1 VPFEF
6 ARGSTKD
13 VVGSVVLDTTKANVA
28 LVVVGPEGVTSR
40 YQATQ
45 NLKFE
50 RPARKP
56 PDQSGLGISP
66 EVPPLVRRVVARTP
80 QLAAVAKAPQP

>member
-40 YQATQ
+40 YQAT
-45 NLKFE
+45 
-50 RPARKP
+50 
-56 PDQSGLGISP
+56 
-66 EVPPLVRRVVARTP
+66 
-80 QLAAVAKAPQP
+80 